1 MAIRE
6 KDRSAKLV
14 IDISGP
20 AGNAFALIGTAARFG
35 RQIGLHEDEIKD
47 LQERMMEG
55 DYEHLIECF
64 DETFGDYVD
73 LVR

>member
-1 MAIRE
+1 MAIRNKE
-6 KDRSAKLV
+6 SRKAE

-20 AGNAFALIGTAARFG
+20 AGNAYVLIGTAAKLG
-35 RQIGLHEDEIKD
+35 RQIGLLEDEIKD

-55 DYEHLIECF
+55 DYEHLIACF
-64 DETFGDYVD
+64 DEAFGDYVD

>member
-1 MAIRE
+1 MPLRLLE
-6 KDRSAKLV
+6 PLRDLV
-14 IDISGP
+14 VR
-20 AGNAFALIGTAARFG
+20 LV
-35 RQIGLHEDEIKD
+35 KD
-47 LQERMMEG
+47 LQEKMMEG